1 MRTRAHRPALARRLA
16 AGSALGFL
24 LLLPLAAIARP
35 GGGSSYSGGS
45 HSYSGGSHSSS
56 SSRSSSSGYRSSGSY
71 SGGGGSVD
79 DAGFSALLGI
89 MFVTFLII
97 LPALKGE
104 TETRSQQWDSDGP
117 RSPFQASPPP
127 RPHVPAA
134 DLGDIR
140 ERDPDFSAVLFE
152 DFAYALYARAQEARS
167 DPAAMAALAPYIA
180 ADSRAALLRRDPSG
194 VPIHGVVIGAM
205 RVLRVALNHPG
216 KTTIQVELEFE
227 ANYSAALEHGPQGY
241 FIHERWI
248 LEREANVHTR
258 APAGVLALG
267 CPNCG
272 APFRSTQEGHC
283 AHCGQQV
290 DGGRFD
296 WTLTHVRALNQEW
309 RPPALTGD
317 VAEVGTDLPTVVAP
331 NLPARLATFTA
342 QDPGATTEHIE
353 RRVHAIFTALN
364 AGWTARDLTPARPF
378 VSDSLYNYLSYWIT
392 AYRAQGLRNVLRDMS
407 ISGVLF
413 AKLTRDRHYD
423 AITVR
428 VFASGFDSTV
438 RVADGRRVSG
448 SDSQSRRYTEYW
460 TLIRGA
466 GTHGAPQDPNHCPN
480 CGAALDRVNMAGN
493 CEYCGTHLTRGEFD
507 WVLAK
512 IEQDEAYTG

>member
-1 MRTRAHRPALARRLA
+1 MTIRVDRPALARRLA

-24 LLLPLAAIARP
+24 LLLPLIALARP
-35 GGGSSYSGGS
+35 GGGNSYSGGS
-45 HSYSGGSHSSS
+45 HSSSYSGGSHSSS
-56 SSRSSSSGYRSSGSY
+56 SGYRSSG
-71 SGGGGSVD
+71 GGGGSGNIQGAIV
-79 DAGFSALLGI
+79 GLLFLGI
-89 MFVTFLII
+89 LII
-97 LPALKGE
+97 LMAE
-104 TETRSQQWDSDGP
+104 RTTETQRWDSDRP
-117 RSPFQASPPP
+117 HRPMSTPP
-127 RPHVPAA
+127 RPVARVA
-134 DLGDIR
+134 DLGGIR

-152 DFAYALYARAQEARS
+152 DFVYALYARAQEARS

-180 ADSRAALLRRDPSG
+180 ADSRNALLRRDPSG

-205 RVLRVALNHPG
+205 RMLRVALNPPG

-248 LEREANVHTR
+248 LQREAAVRTR

-267 CPNCG
+267 CPSCG
-272 APFRSTQEGHC
+272 APFHSSEEGHC
-283 AHCGQQV
+283 AHCKQQV

-296 WTLTHVRALNQEW
+296 WTVTHVRALNQEW

-317 VAEVGTDLPTVVAP
+317 VAEVGTDLPTVVAAD
-331 NLPARLATFTA
+331 LPARLATFTA
-342 QDPGATTEHIE
+342 EDPGTTREHIE

-364 AGWTARDLTPARPF
+364 AGWTARDLAPARPF
-378 VSDSLYNYLSYWIT
+378 VSDSLYNYLSYWIV

-407 ISGVLF
+407 ISGIIF
-413 AKLTRDRHYD
+413 ARLVRDRHYD

-438 RVADGRRVSG
+438 RSADNRRVSG
-448 SDSQSRRYTEYW
+448 SDTQSRRYTEYW
-460 TLIRGA
+460 TLIRAA
-466 GTHGAPQDPNHCPN
+466 GTHGAPHDPDHCPN

-507 WVLAK
+507 WVLAR

>member
-1 MRTRAHRPALARRLA
+1 MTLRADRPALARRLA

-24 LLLPLAAIARP
+24 LLLPLAALARP

-45 HSYSGGSHSSS
+45 HSYSGGSRSYSSS
-56 SSRSSSSGYRSSGSY
+56 SSSSSSYRSSGSHSG
-71 SGGGGSVD
+71 SGGSLD
-79 DAGFSALLGI
+79 DAFSILLGLAGITLLI
-89 MFVTFLII
+89 M
-97 LPALKGE
+97 LPGLKGE
-104 TETRSQQWDSDGP
+104 VQTTRQQWDSDE
-117 RSPFQASPPP
+117 ADPPP
-127 RPHVPAA
+127 RPLLPAA
-134 DLGDIR
+134 ELGDIR

-152 DFAYALYARAQEARS
+152 DFVYALYARAQEARS

-180 ADSRAALLRRDPSG
+180 ADTRAALLRRDPSG

-205 RVLRVALNHPG
+205 RVLRVALHPPD
-216 KTTIQVELEFE
+216 KSTIQVELEFE
-227 ANYSAALEHGPQGY
+227 ANYTAALAQGPQGY
-241 FIHERWI
+241 FIHERWV
-248 LEREANVHTR
+248 LQREAAVLTR

-267 CPNCG
+267 CPGCG
-272 APFRSTQEGHC
+272 APFHSTEEGRCGHC
-283 AHCGQQV
+283 NQQV

-296 WTLTHVRALNQEW
+296 WTVTHVRALNQEW

-317 VAEVGTDLPTVVAP
+317 VAEVGTDLPTVVAA
-331 NLPARLATFTA
+331 NLPARLASFVTE
-342 QDPGATTEHIE
+342 DPGTTREHIE

-364 AGWTARDLTPARPF
+364 AGWTARDLAPARPF
-378 VSDSLYNYLSYWIT
+378 VSDSLYNYLSYWIV
-392 AYRAQGLRNVLRDMS
+392 AYRAQGLRNVLRDML
-407 ISGVLF
+407 ISGIMF
-413 AKLTRDRHYD
+413 AKLVRDRHYD

-438 RVADGRRVSG
+438 RDADGHRVSG
-448 SDSQSRRYTEYW
+448 SDTRSRRYTEYW

-466 GTHGAPQDPNHCPN
+466 GTHGAPHDPEQCPN